1 MPNILHIET
10 SGKSCSIAISSNE
23 TVLAHQLIEEERS
36 HASSLTIMIEDA
48 LNSCQLGPEKL
59 DAVSV
64 SEGPGSYTGLRIG
77 ISVAKGI
84 CYGANIPLIAVP
96 TLNILLAQLKY
107 ESQEKHLLPEKAD
120 LFVPMID
127 ARRMEVYD
135 CIFDSNGNIA
145 REIKADII
153 DKNSFQKELKK
164 HNIVFFG
171 DGNNKCQNTISH
183 KNAIFVNGILPD
195 AKYMIHIAF
204 QKFNDKDFVDLAYYE
219 PFYLKEFQATVAKNT
234 VLSNL
239 TK

>member
-10 SGKSCSIAISSNE
+10 SGKACSVAISSNE
-23 TVLAHQLIEEERS
+23 TVIAHRLIEEERS
-36 HASSLTIMIEDA
+36 HASSLTIMIEEA
-48 LNSCQLGPEKL
+48 LSSCQLSPEKL

-96 TLNILLAQLKY
+96 TLQVILAHLKY
-107 ESQEKHLLPEKAD
+107 ESGEKHLLPEKAD

-135 CIFDSNGNIA
+135 CIFDAHGKII
-145 REIKADII
+145 REVKADII
-153 DKNSFQKELKK
+153 DQTSFQEELKD
-164 HNIVFFG
+164 HSMVFFG
-171 DGNNKCQNTISH
+171 DGSNKCQDTITH
-183 KNAIFVNGILPD
+183 ENAIFVNGILPD
-195 AKYMIHIAF
+195 AKYMTQIAL
-204 QKFNDKDFVDLAYYE
+204 QKYNDKDFVDLAYYE

>member
-10 SGKSCSIAISSNE
+10 SGKSCSVAISSSE
-23 TVLAHQLIEEERS
+23 TVLAHRLIEEERS

-48 LNSCQLGPEKL
+48 LNNCQLSPEKL
-59 DAVSV
+59 DAVTV

-84 CYGANIPLIAVP
+84 CYGTNIPLIAVP
-96 TLNILLAQLKY
+96 TLNILLAHLKHKSG
-107 ESQEKHLLPEKAD
+107 EMHLLPEKAD

-135 CIFDSNGNIA
+135 CIFDAHGKIT
-145 REIKADII
+145 REVKANII
-153 DKNSFQKELKK
+153 DHLSFQEELKQ
-164 HNIVFFG
+164 HSIVFFG
-171 DGNNKCQNTISH
+171 DGSNKCQDIIIH
-183 KNAIFVNGILPD
+183 ENAIFVNGILPD
-195 AKYMIHIAF
+195 AKYMVNIAL

-219 PFYLKEFQATVAKNT
+219 PFYLKEFQATIAKNT